1 MRSKLFI
8 FVVVWL
14 AVIIVSVLFP
24 AHAADRSRVSGQ
36 HINLDL
42 ITQYKPVEIG
52 QSSYL
57 GIRIS
62 LEEDW
67 HIYWKN
73 PGDTGLPTQVEWFL
87 PEGFTVGPTLWPSPS
102 QFKLD
107 NFVNF
112 GYDQT
117 VIFPFRFSVSG
128 DVVPGIY
135 PVSAKVSWLICKD
148 LCIPGDAVLSTDIEV
163 DASGV
168 MTAQASTIDRVIH
181 TLPKQAADDWFE
193 VTVSEDQQWSI
204 DLSRLEKAIVS
215 AEFFPAFPG
224 LIEYQATQMLG
235 DIGSGLVLRGQ
246 LSMDY
251 AKLKNSFEGTLV
263 LTDKMSEDVFS
274 FDIRRTARPMST
286 LEPLSVISKE
296 REALSNLWLAIGFA
310 LIGGV
315 ILNFMPCV
323 LPVIAIKLM
332 SLIGL
337 DERSR
342 AQHYQE
348 TGLFALG
355 VILTFCLIGAILL
368 ALRSLGEQVGWGFQL
383 QDPVTVLVLIVLFF
397 MLALNMSGL
406 FEVGTSLQGVGGT
419 AKNFGRL
426 SSFFSGVLVTVIAT
440 PCTAPFM
447 GAAIGFSIAQGATE
461 SMLTFMALGIGM
473 AAPFVLIS
481 LRPSL
486 LAWLP
491 KPGEWMNTL
500 KNLLSVPL
508 YLTVIWL
515 IWVLGQQTNIHVVS
529 KVLFVL
535 VFIALCGWAIGK
547 VQYRKIIRL
556 ATWRI
561 LIVISLL
568 IAIVGLSNIV
578 SSFGRVTSQQI
589 ITNGTWLPWSS
600 SQVSEDRKMGRAVF
614 VDYTAAWCITCQVNK
629 KLVLNDPAVIAAF
642 EKNNVITYRADWTS
656 RDAEITNSL
665 STFGR
670 SGVPV
675 YVYYPPN
682 QKPPLVLSE
691 ILNDEDIFELF
702 EY

>member
-1 MRSKLFI
+1 MRSKIFI
-8 FVVVWL
+8 FVIVWL

-42 ITQYKPVEIG
+42 ITQHDPVELG

-57 GIRIS
+57 GIQIS

-87 PEGFTVGPTLWPSPS
+87 PDGFVVSSILWPSPS
-102 QFKLD
+102 QFKLE

-117 VIFPFRFSVSG
+117 VIFPFRFTVSN
-128 DVVPGIY
+128 DVTPGIY
-135 PVSAKVSWLICKD
+135 AVSAKVSWLICKD
-148 LCIPGDAVLSTDIEV
+148 LCIPGDAVLSADIEV
-163 DASGV
+163 ATAGV
-168 MTAQASTIDRVIH
+168 MTAEAIPIERAIQ
-181 TLPKQAADDWFE
+181 TLPKQAADNWFE
-193 VTVSEDQQWSI
+193 VTVSKDKQWSI
-204 DLSRLEKAIVS
+204 DLSRVDTAIAS

-224 LIEYQATQMLG
+224 LIEYQASQTLA
-235 DIGSGLVLRGQ
+235 DSESGLVLRGQ

-251 AKLKNSFEGTLV
+251 GQSKNPFQGTLV
-263 LTDKMSEDVFS
+263 LTNKSSQDVFS
-274 FDIRRTARPMST
+274 FDIRRTAKQVST
-286 LEPLSVISKE
+286 FESLSDISGEIQPLTNI
-296 REALSNLWLAIGFA
+296 WLAIGFA

-342 AQHYQE
+342 AEHYQE

-355 VILTFCLIGAILL
+355 VILTFCLIGATLL
-368 ALRSLGEQVGWGFQL
+368 ALRSAGEQVGWGFQL
-383 QDPVTVLVLIVLFF
+383 QESGTVLVLIILFF
-397 MLALNMSGL
+397 ILALNMSGL

-419 AKNFGRL
+419 DKNFGRL

-447 GAAIGFSIAQGATE
+447 GAAIGFSIAQGATV
-461 SMLTFMALGIGM
+461 SMLTFMALGVGM

-486 LAWLP
+486 LACLP

-508 YLTVIWL
+508 YLTVVWL
-515 IWVLGQQTNIHVVS
+515 IWVLGQQTTIHVVS
-529 KVLFVL
+529 KVLVVL
-535 VFIALCGWAIGK
+535 VFIGLCAWAIGK
-547 VQYRKIIRL
+547 VQYRKIVRF

-561 LIVISLL
+561 FIVASLLIVIVALNN
-568 IAIVGLSNIV
+568 VV
-578 SSFGRVTSQQI
+578 SSFGRQTSQQS
-589 ITNGTWLPWSS
+589 ITNGAWLPWSS
-600 SQVSEDRKMGRAVF
+600 SQVSKDRNMGRAVF

-629 KLVLNDPAVIAAF
+629 RLVLDDPAVIAAF
-642 EKNNVITYRADWTS
+642 DKNNVITYRADWTS

-691 ILNDEDIFELF
+691 ILSDEDIFDLF
-702 EY
+702 ED